1 MSINLTWTDGEK
13 VVNYTDASVYGQVTI
28 DDKLVPIHKFLAYN
42 QQVMEQFKIKYV
54 RDWLK
59 WWIEN
64 RNTILANDP
73 YEEVK
78 YLFSRYFGIPTREL
92 VREAE
97 TYESLKNWLQGS
109 LVQKP
114 ITLTKE
120 PDNPRHESFIL
131 VNMGRAQEEVVT
143 HAFFD
148 VNHLGISYRTQ
159 RTVSET
165 PTLSLPDFWTERLN
179 YSYRMNESDAKF
191 FRKTN
196 RDTDEEVMFGME
208 LEVSTKLSM
217 REIQYI
223 VTEVEPKQE
232 PFFIG
237 KQDGSINGK
246 YGNYIELVTVP
257 CTPGYLRREW
267 RTFFSKLD
275 SLARSKG
282 HTIGDYFDT
291 SRQLNNGLHIHV
303 SRNKF
308 FGYEDLRNKSIH
320 MRKFITVFNSDDSNT
335 KSLVQQFTG
344 RPTKY
349 YENQYCKPGQEI
361 KGLSLVRRLRGRDL
375 VVGKYSSCNE
385 KNTHT
390 VEVRVYQGIFDIDHI
405 IRCIEFT
412 RAVFN
417 FCAEMSH
424 RMHGLQFK
432 YNFQD
437 WLFKQ
442 NGYRP
447 VKMELKQCA

>member
-1 MSINLTWTDGEK
+1 MSIDLTWTDGPLELK
-13 VVNYTDASVYGQVTI
+13 YTDREVYGSVTI
-28 DDKLVPIHKFLAYN
+28 DGKLVPIHKFLAYN
-42 QQVMEQFKIKYV
+42 QQVMEQFDIKYV

-59 WWIEN
+59 WWVDN
-64 RNTILANDP
+64 RYTIIANDP
-73 YEEVK
+73 HEEVK
-78 YLFSRYFGIPTREL
+78 YFFSRYFGIPASDL
-92 VREAE
+92 VRESE
-97 TYESLKNWLQGS
+97 TYERLKDWLRGS
-109 LVQKP
+109 LVRKP
-114 ITLTKE
+114 IVLIEE
-120 PDNPRHESFIL
+120 PSLGRQQTFVL
-131 VNMGRAQEEVVT
+131 VNLGCTQEEET
-143 HAFFD
+143 LYFFD
-148 VNHLGISYRTQ
+148 VHNLGITYSARQESRT
-159 RTVSET
+159 T
-165 PTLSLPDFWTERLN
+165 PTIALPSFWTERMN
-179 YSYRMNESDAKF
+179 YSYRMNESDARF

-217 REIQYI
+217 KEIQYI

-237 KQDGSINGK
+237 KQDGSINGS
-246 YGNYIELVTVP
+246 YGNMIELVTVP

-275 SLARSKG
+275 NLARAKG
-282 HTIGDYFDT
+282 HTISDYFDT

-303 SRNKF
+303 ARNKF

-349 YENQYCKPGQEI
+349 YKNQYCKPGQEI

-405 IRCIEFT
+405 IRCVEFT

-432 YNFQD
+432 RNFQN

-447 VKMELKQCA
+447 VKMELKQCV